1 VSELGDLY
9 QEVIIEHSKSPRNF
23 AVLDGATATV
33 EAYNPLCGDQI
44 TLYLKLAD
52 GRIED
57 ISFQGQGCAISKAST
72 SLMTQAL
79 KGEDEVTAR
88 ALFAEVHTMLTEGPE
103 AVAEPEHLGKLA
115 VLSGVSE
122 YPARV
127 KCASLGWHALKS
139 ALDEGAKPVSTE

>member
-23 AVLDGATATV
+23 AVLADATATV

-44 TLYLKLAD
+44 TLYLKMAD
-52 GRIED
+52 GRIAD

-79 KGEDEVTAR
+79 KGEDEETAR
-88 ALFAEVHTMLTEGPE
+88 ALFAEVHTLLTEGPD

-139 ALDEGAKPVSTE
+139 ALDEGAQPVSTE